1 MAGKERF
8 SELHRPLASRATNF
22 RLSSHSPSVA
32 AVLSIAVATAF
43 AIVSTSIWTF
53 TKFSGFPFPVD
64 PITPNFNAEAK
75 QAILSRCALLRAT
88 PHPQKLFH
96 SREESDRFES
106 GTNATLIRNALIF
119 TGKDN
124 GTDVIHGD
132 ILLDKGI
139 VKGIGKISG
148 RVIDNTPN
156 LTIVNANGAWVTP
169 GLGIFLF
176 TFTFYCTNF
185 SDINVFNS

>member
-8 SELHRPLASRATNF
+8 PQLHHPLESRATNF
-22 RLSSHSPSVA
+22 RLSTHAPFA
-32 AVLSIAVATAF
+32 AVVLSIAVATAF
-43 AIVSTSIWTF
+43 VIVSTSFWTF
-53 TKFSGFPFPVD
+53 TKFSGFPSFVEPSHAV
-64 PITPNFNAEAK
+64 TPNFKFNAEAK

-88 PHPQKLFH
+88 PHPPESFH
-96 SREESDRFES
+96 SREESERFES

-119 TGKDN
+119 TGRDN

-169 GLGIFLF
+169 GLGNIFLYF
-176 TFTFYCTNF
+176 HLLQLL
-185 SDINVFNS
+185 